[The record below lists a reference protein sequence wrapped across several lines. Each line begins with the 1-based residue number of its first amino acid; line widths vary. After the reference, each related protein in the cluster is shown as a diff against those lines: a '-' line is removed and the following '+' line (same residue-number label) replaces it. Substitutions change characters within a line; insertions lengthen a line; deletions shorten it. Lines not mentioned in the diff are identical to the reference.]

1 MHVVLLSGIIPF
13 AVLFMVLALAVLT
26 LLVSAIM
33 SYPWMLAIGL
43 AVGVMSHGLLRTHKP
58 RGAACACG

>member
-13 AVLFMVLALAVLT
+13 AVLLMVLALAVLT
-26 LLVSAIM
+26 LLASVIM

-43 AVGVMSHGLLRTHKP
+43 VVGVMSHSLLRTRKP